1 MSERIF
7 SLASLTVLEL
17 SPPDMVE
24 VAARAG
30 YSHVGL
36 RLVPATAEE
45 HHFPLVADTELRRQ
59 TMARLRD
66 TGVRVLDVEILRLKP
81 ETRVADFEAI
91 LAVGAEFGASELLV
105 AGNDADEARMT
116 DHFAALCDLAAG
128 YGLHPH
134 LEFMPWTDAP
144 NLERALRVV
153 KHAGRD
159 NGCVLVDAFH
169 FDRSASSLEDLAR
182 VDPARLRYAQ
192 LCDVAGPRPAD
203 MQEILRQARNERRF
217 PGDGDCDLAGL
228 LHCLPADLPLSL
240 EIPTVQLLQ
249 QGVSALQ
256 RAQTALD
263 KTRALLASIQMA

>member
-17 SPPDMVE
+17 SPPEMVD

-36 RLVPATAEE
+36 RLVPATPEE
-45 HHFPLVADTELRRQ
+45 HHFPLVADAGLRRQ
-59 TMARLRD
+59 TLARLRD

-81 ETRVADFEAI
+81 QTRVRDFEAV
-91 LAVGAEFGASELLV
+91 LAVGAEFAASELLV
-105 AGNDADEARMT
+105 AGNDPDEARMT
-116 DHFAALCDLAAG
+116 DNFAALCDLARQ

-134 LEFMPWTDAP
+134 LEFMPWTDAR
-144 NLERALRVV
+144 NLEQALRVV
-153 KHAGRD
+153 ENAGRD

-169 FDRSASSLEDLAR
+169 FDRSGSRLEDLAK

-192 LCDVAGPRPAD
+192 LCDVAGPRPDD

-217 PGDGDCDLAGL
+217 PGEGDCDLAGL
-228 LHCLPADLPLSL
+228 LKYLPPELPLSL
-240 EIPTVQLLQ
+240 EIPTVQLLE

-256 RAQTALD
+256 RAQMALD
-263 KTRALLASIQMA
+263 ATRALLART